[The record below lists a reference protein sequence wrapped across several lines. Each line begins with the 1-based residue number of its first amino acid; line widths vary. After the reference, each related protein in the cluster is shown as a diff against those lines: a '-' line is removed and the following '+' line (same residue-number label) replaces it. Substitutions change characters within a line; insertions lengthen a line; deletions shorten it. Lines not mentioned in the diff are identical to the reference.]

1 MTIKLSFAPN
11 LILYFKSA
19 RSTLKPIENLFETN
33 FKLKSSLLST
43 CHLKIN
49 LQIFSQ
55 NLYTPWVM
63 AIYNKH
69 GGYDIFA
76 PAQRICN
83 KLTTYDI
90 YALAWGRC

>member
-1 MTIKLSFAPN
+1 
-11 LILYFKSA
+11 
-19 RSTLKPIENLFETN
+19 
-33 FKLKSSLLST
+33 
-43 CHLKIN
+43 
-49 LQIFSQ
+49 
-55 NLYTPWVM
+55 M